1 MTDHHH
7 LHPRRRSLAL
17 GSALGIG
24 AAGLI
29 SLSAAPAAHADQ
41 VCRIDRTLDTATF
54 TCPADTWYA
63 AVVECLGTRQVGSG
77 YQSPTYI
84 VGDSPRP
91 LIPMTIECK
100 GDGKN
105 GIVLNAWTDG
115 PF

>member
-1 MTDHHH
+1 MTNHHH

-29 SLSAAPAAHADQ
+29 SLSAAPAAHADS
-41 VCRIDRTLDTATF
+41 VCQIDRTLDTATF
-54 TCPADTWYA
+54 TCPENAWYA

-100 GDGKN
+100 GEGKN

>member
-1 MTDHHH
+1 MTNH
-7 LHPRRRSLAL
+7 LHPRSRSFAIV
-17 GSALGIG
+17 SALGIG
-24 AAGLI
+24 ATTLI
-29 SLSAAPAAHADQ
+29 SLAGAPAAHADQ

-63 AVVECLGTRQVGSG
+63 AVVECVGARKLGNG

-91 LIPMTIECK
+91 LMPMTIECT
-100 GDGKN
+100 GDGKQ
-105 GIVLNAWTDG
+105 GYVLNAYTDG